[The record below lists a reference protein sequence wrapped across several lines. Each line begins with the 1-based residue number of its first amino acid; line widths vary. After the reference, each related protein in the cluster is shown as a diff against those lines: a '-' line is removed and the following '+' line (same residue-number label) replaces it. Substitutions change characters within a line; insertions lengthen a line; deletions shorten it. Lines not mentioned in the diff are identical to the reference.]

1 MFGNFLIDVSLKVCL
16 YDDDD
21 DDDDDDDADDEH
33 ITAQVIWD
41 NPS

>member
-1 MFGNFLIDVSLKVCL
+1 MFGNFLIDVSLKVGL

-21 DDDDDDDADDEH
+21 DDDDDDDEH